1 MCTVS
6 IVPYRD
12 GFRLACNRDERRGRP
27 PALAP
32 RLQRLNLR
40 AATFPVDP
48 LSGGTWI
55 GVNEAGLAMALLNRT
70 IDPAASMRTP
80 RLRSRGLIVPALLGC
95 GCLADALEM
104 AASLNP
110 AHFDLFRLVVVQH
123 TTAAVV
129 TSGGFALSVDTMEMF
144 RPLMLTSSSLGDAIV
159 EGPRRRL
166 FEQLVMEEGG
176 VGWIRA
182 QSRFHHHRWPESTH
196 ISVSMERSDALTV
209 SRTVIAVGPRGIELR
224 YQAVGSPDQLLIRA
238 A

>member
-1 MCTVS
+1 MCTLS
-6 IVPYRD
+6 IVPHDD
-12 GFRLACNRDERRGRP
+12 GFRLSCNRDERRARP

-32 RLQRLNLR
+32 SLQRLKRR

-55 GVNEAGLAMALLNRT
+55 GVNEAGLTMALLNRT

-80 RLRSRGLIVPALLGC
+80 PLRSRGLIVPALLGC
-95 GCLADALEM
+95 GCLAEALEM

-110 AHFDLFRLVVVQH
+110 ADFDLFRLVVVQH
-123 TTAAVV
+123 TSAAVV
-129 TSGGFALSVDTMEMF
+129 TSGGFALSVDTMEVS
-144 RPLMLTSSSLGDAIV
+144 RPLMLTSSSLGDAVV

-166 FEQLVMEEGG
+166 FQELVMDDGG
-176 VGWIRA
+176 AGWISA
-182 QSRFHHHRWPESTH
+182 QSHFHHHQWPESTH

-209 SRTVIAVGPRGIELR
+209 SRTVIDVSARGIELR
-224 YQAVGSPDQLLIRA
+224 YQPVACPAQLLIRA